1 MKEQSGMEKK
11 HKRMTKEKRF
21 YLITGLS
28 SAAALVA
35 VVLTAVLVANFGEE
49 ETPTIG
55 GSSDV
60 LNSSVAGDIGGDVGG
75 DIGGETP
82 GEPVIT
88 TPEGMCMP
96 VESVSVLH
104 EFGFYHN
111 VTLNNYYEH
120 TGMDFTA
127 AVGTEVFSV
136 DDGVVESIYRDD
148 VLTGTEIVIDH
159 GDGVKT
165 LYRFVDAADNVS
177 VGTNVKRGDVIATV
191 AEASGEE
198 YKDGAH
204 LHFEIVKD
212 GKQVDPSTYLTFD
225 EK

>member
-21 YLITGLS
+21 YLITGLA

-35 VVLTAVLVANFGEE
+35 VVLTAVLVANFGVSDA
-49 ETPTIG
+49 PTAG
-55 GSSDV
+55 GSSDSTH
-60 LNSSVAGDIGGDVGG
+60 SSVSDSSSGGNMGDND
-75 DIGGETP
+75 P
-82 GEPVIT
+82 NEPVVT
-88 TPEGMCMP
+88 TPEGMQMP

-111 VTLNNYYEH
+111 KTLNNYYEH

-127 AVGTEVFSV
+127 AVGTEVLAV

-165 LYRFVDAADNVS
+165 LYRFVDVADDLS
-177 VGTNVKRGDVIATV
+177 VGKKVKQGDVIATV
-191 AEASGEE
+191 AEATGEE

-204 LHFEIVKD
+204 LHFEVVKD
-212 GKQVDPSTYLTFD
+212 QKQVDPSTYLTFE

>member
-21 YLITGLS
+21 YLITGLA

-35 VVLTAVLVANFGEE
+35 VVLTAVLVANFGVSDA
-49 ETPTIG
+49 PTAG
-55 GSSDV
+55 GSSGSTQ
-60 LNSSVAGDIGGDVGG
+60 NSSVSDSSSGGNVGDNDPNEPDV
-75 DIGGETP
+75 
-82 GEPVIT
+82 T
-88 TPEGMCMP
+88 TPEGMRMP

-111 VTLNNYYEH
+111 KTLNNYYEH

-127 AVGTEVFSV
+127 AVGTEVLAV

-148 VLTGTEIVIDH
+148 VRTGTEIVIDH

-165 LYRFVDAADNVS
+165 LYRFVDVADDLS
-177 VGTNVKRGDVIATV
+177 VGKKVKQGDVIATV
-191 AEASGEE
+191 AEATGEE

-204 LHFEIVKD
+204 LHFEVVKD
-212 GKQVDPSTYLTFD
+212 QKQVDPSTYLTFE

>member
-21 YLITGLS
+21 YLITGLA

-35 VVLTAVLVANFGEE
+35 VVLTAVLVANFGVSDA
-49 ETPTIG
+49 PTAG
-55 GSSDV
+55 GSSGSTQ
-60 LNSSVAGDIGGDVGG
+60 NSSVSDSSSSGNVGDND
-75 DIGGETP
+75 P
-82 GEPVIT
+82 NEPVVT
-88 TPEGMCMP
+88 TPEGMRMP

-111 VTLNNYYEH
+111 KTLNNYYEH

-127 AVGTEVFSV
+127 AVGTEVLAV

-165 LYRFVDAADNVS
+165 LYRFVDVADDLS
-177 VGTNVKRGDVIATV
+177 VGKKVKQGDVIATV
-191 AEASGEE
+191 AEATGEE

-204 LHFEIVKD
+204 LHFEVVKD
-212 GKQVDPSTYLTFD
+212 QKQVDPSTYLTFE

>member
-21 YLITGLS
+21 YLITGLA

-35 VVLTAVLVANFGEE
+35 VVLTAVLVANFGVSDA
-49 ETPTIG
+49 PTAG
-55 GSSDV
+55 GASDSTHSSVSDSSSDGNV
-60 LNSSVAGDIGGDVGG
+60 GDND
-75 DIGGETP
+75 P
-82 GEPVIT
+82 NEPVVT
-88 TPEGMCMP
+88 TPEGMRMP

-111 VTLNNYYEH
+111 KTLNNYYEH

-127 AVGTEVFSV
+127 AVGTEVLAV

-148 VLTGTEIVIDH
+148 VLTGTEIIIDH

-165 LYRFVDAADNVS
+165 LYRFVDVADDLS
-177 VGTNVKRGDVIATV
+177 VGKKVKQGDVIATV
-191 AEASGEE
+191 AEATGEE

-204 LHFEIVKD
+204 LHFEVVKD
-212 GKQVDPSTYLTFD
+212 QKQVDPSTYLTFE